1 VVQQVM
7 GLAEQVVKE
16 EQEEVGEEDG
26 YMSVI

>member
-7 GLAEQVVKE
+7 GLGERAVKE

>member
-7 GLAEQVVKE
+7 GLGERVVKE